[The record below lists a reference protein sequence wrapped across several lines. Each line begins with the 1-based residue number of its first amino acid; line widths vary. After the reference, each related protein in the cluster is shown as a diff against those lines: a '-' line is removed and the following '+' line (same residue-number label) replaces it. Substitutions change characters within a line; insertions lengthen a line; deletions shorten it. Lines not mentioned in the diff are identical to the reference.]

1 MIKLK
6 KLIKEYAWDRN
17 FGEPLP
23 TLKDVV
29 EKHTVE
35 EEIITEE
42 HTVTFTKDEMEKLHN
57 DGRLEKTDDDGK
69 MHTYIYNENS

>member
-1 MIKLK
+1 M
-6 KLIKEYAWDRN
+6 
-17 FGEPLP
+17 PS
-23 TLKDVV
+23 
-29 EKHTVE
+29 

>member
-6 KLIKEYAWDRN
+6 KLIKEHAWDSN

-23 TLKDVV
+23 TLKDVA
-29 EKHTVE
+29 EKHKVE